1 MNSKVQDKCK
11 TYSLFA
17 VMKESPIKNYDLV
30 ICGAGPAGTSAA
42 MALEQSGLKIALLD
56 KYDFPRDKICGDF
69 VAAKGIRELVKI
81 KPELKSVIEN
91 YPQKATNKST
101 RLYVGELDPLQIDWV
116 LTSYTI
122 KREEFDNLLLQE
134 VLNAA
139 KVDFYPKHAVKKVEN
154 SNGAVQLETSSGN
167 HFSAKMVIGADGAH
181 SQVAKSLAGYKI
193 DRDHYGGSVR
203 AYYTNVTDIEEAV
216 NEVYV
221 HKNVVPG
228 YFWLFPVSATEAN
241 VGLGMHSTHITKNK
255 VNLKKLFYEFIET
268 SPELKSK
275 LGGAKIN
282 GKLEGFGLP
291 FYSQK
296 YTVSGDRFLLCGD
309 AASMIDPT
317 NGEGIMPAIISGN
330 MAAQHILKCFE
341 ENRFDAKFN
350 QAYAN
355 ELHGKYWKEMR
366 MKAWLVRHFADKT
379 NLLNAVAYICVKSP
393 WLKKRLQKFL

>member
-1 MNSKVQDKCK
+1 MEEIS
-11 TYSLFA
+11 
-17 VMKESPIKNYDLV
+17 IKNYDVV

-42 MALEQSGLKIALLD
+42 MALENSGLTIALLD

-69 VAAKGIRELVKI
+69 VAAKGIRELLKI
-81 KPELKSVIEN
+81 KPALKQILEN
-91 YPQKATNKST
+91 YPQKAVNKST
-101 RLYVGELDPLQIDWV
+101 QLFVGNLEPLQLDWV

-134 VLNAA
+134 VLKSGA
-139 KVDFYPKHAVKKVEN
+139 VDFYPNNAAKTVEYK
-154 SNGAVQLETSSGN
+154 NGEVLISTISGQRLC
-167 HFSAKMVIGADGAH
+167 AKMVIGADGAH
-181 SQVAKSLAGYKI
+181 SQVAKSLAAYKI
-193 DRDHYGGSVR
+193 DRNHYGGSVR
-203 AYYTNVTDIEEAV
+203 AYYTGVKNITEAI

-275 LGGAKIN
+275 LGHAQMN

-291 FYSQK
+291 FYSKK
-296 YTVSGDRFLLCGD
+296 YTVSGNGFLLCGD
-309 AASMIDPT
+309 AASLIDPT

-330 MAAQHILKCFE
+330 MAAQHIRKCFAK
-341 ENRFDAKFN
+341 NRFDADFN
-350 QAYAN
+350 RAYADK
-355 ELHGKYWKEMR
+355 LHGKYWKEMR
-366 MKAWLVRHFADKT
+366 MKAWLVKHFADKT
-379 NLLNAVAYICVKSP
+379 ALLNTLAFVCVKSP
-393 WLKKRLQKFL
+393 FIKKRLQKFL

>member
-1 MNSKVQDKCK
+1 MKTQD
-11 TYSLFA
+11 
-17 VMKESPIKNYDLV
+17 YDLV

-42 MALEQSGLKIALLD
+42 MALENSGVRIALID

-81 KPELKSVIEN
+81 KPGLKSIIEN
-91 YPQKATNKST
+91 YPHKATNKST
-101 RLYVGELDPLQIDWV
+101 QLFVGELDPIHIDWV

-122 KREEFDNLLLQE
+122 KREEFDNLLLEE
-134 VLNAA
+134 VLKSG
-139 KVDFYPKHAVKKVEN
+139 KVDFFPANGVKKIT
-154 SNGAVQLETSSGN
+154 SNNDGISIETADGTQ
-167 HFSAKMVIGADGAH
+167 FTAKMIIGADGAH
-181 SQVAKSLAGYKI
+181 SQVAKSLAGYKV
-193 DRDHYGGSVR
+193 DREHYGGSVR
-203 AYYTNVTDIEEAV
+203 AYYTGVENITESI

-255 VNLKKLFYEFIET
+255 VNLKELFYEFIESST
-268 SPELKSK
+268 VLQSK
-275 LGGAKIN
+275 LRNAEMN

-291 FYSQK
+291 FYSKK
-296 YTVSGDRFLLCGD
+296 YTVSGGRFLLCGD

-330 MAAQHILKCFE
+330 MAAQHVIKCFE
-341 ENRFDAKFN
+341 ENRFDAEFN
-350 QAYAN
+350 MAYAN
-355 ELHGKYWKEMR
+355 ELHGRYWKEMR

-379 NLLNAVAYICVKSP
+379 KLLNAVAYICVKSP
-393 WLKKRLQKFL
+393 FIKKRLQKFL